1 VEPYLQR
8 VGYVTRVRILTGFAA
23 RVRRGCYGR
32 GKRVQASTV
41 SSAVTAIGQ
50 EISLACE
57 INPTK
62 IMGSEKLVPR
72 LQQTYDGWRK
82 EDPPTTKMLPVESD
96 VPEWLVAQGLRQSAT
111 ELDMAVG
118 DLTMVA
124 FYYLLRVG
132 EYTIKGARNDTKQ
145 TVQFKL
151 EDVTFFKKNA
161 TGKLCCLPRGAPDH
175 MLMTADG
182 ATLKLDNQKNG
193 WKGVCVYHEAN
204 GDPINCPVR
213 ALGRRI
219 RHIRAGNG
227 AGKTFLSAYYVGTH
241 RFDVTAEN
249 ISQAVKG
256 AARALSYPATKGIPI
271 ERINTQSLRSGG
283 ANALALSGYTDT
295 QIQKMGRWRGA
306 TFKEYIREELAVYS
320 ENMSRDM
327 RTKFGFVNIAGNA
340 FHDVAMET
348 LEFD

>member
-1 VEPYLQR
+1 
-8 VGYVTRVRILTGFAA
+8 
-23 RVRRGCYGR
+23 
-32 GKRVQASTV
+32 
-41 SSAVTAIGQ
+41 
-50 EISLACE
+50 
-57 INPTK
+57 
-62 IMGSEKLVPR
+62 MGSDKLLPR

-96 VPEWLVAQGLRQSAT
+96 VPEWLVAEGHKQGAT
-111 ELDMAVG
+111 ELDRAVG
-118 DLTMVA
+118 DLTMIA

-132 EYTIKGARNDTKQ
+132 EYTIKGTRNETKQ

-151 EDVTFFKKNA
+151 EDVTFFKKNDV
-161 TGKLCCLPRGAPDH
+161 GKLCCLPRGAPEHDI
-175 MLMTADG
+175 MTADG

-204 GDPINCPVR
+204 GDPVNCPVR
-213 ALGRRI
+213 ALGRRVRRI
-219 RHIRAGNG
+219 RIGNG
-227 AGKTFLSAYYVGTH
+227 NGKTYLSAYFVGAA
-241 RFDVTAEN
+241 RYDVTAEN
-249 ISQAVKG
+249 ISQALKG
-256 AARALSYPATKGIPI
+256 AAKALYYPTTKGIPI
-271 ERINTQSLRSGG
+271 ERINTHSLRSGG

-340 FHDVAMET
+340 FHDIAIDDLDAMEQVQ
-348 LEFD
+348 L

>member
-1 VEPYLQR
+1 M
-8 VGYVTRVRILTGFAA
+8 
-23 RVRRGCYGR
+23 
-32 GKRVQASTV
+32 
-41 SSAVTAIGQ
+41 
-50 EISLACE
+50 
-57 INPTK
+57 NPTK
-62 IMGSEKLVPR
+62 ITGSDKLLPR

-96 VPEWLVAQGLRQSAT
+96 VPEWLVQIGRGTTAT
-111 ELDMAVG
+111 VLDRAVG
-118 DLTMVA
+118 DLVMVA

-132 EYTIKGARNDTKQ
+132 EYTIKGSRNETKQ

-151 EDVTFFKKNA
+151 EDVTFFKKND

-175 MLMTADG
+175 MIMTADG

-204 GDPINCPVR
+204 GDLINCPVR
-213 ALGRRI
+213 ALGRRV
-219 RHIRAGNG
+219 RHIRRGDKH
-227 AGKTFLSAYYVGTH
+227 GKTFLSAYFVNEQ

-249 ISQAVKG
+249 VSQALKG
-256 AARALSYPATKGIPI
+256 AARALCYPTEKGIPI
-271 ERINTQSLRSGG
+271 ERINTHSLRSGG

-327 RTKFGFVNIAGNA
+327 RKKFGFVNIAGNA
-340 FHDVAMET
+340 FHAIDVEAVGTVE
-348 LEFD
+348 